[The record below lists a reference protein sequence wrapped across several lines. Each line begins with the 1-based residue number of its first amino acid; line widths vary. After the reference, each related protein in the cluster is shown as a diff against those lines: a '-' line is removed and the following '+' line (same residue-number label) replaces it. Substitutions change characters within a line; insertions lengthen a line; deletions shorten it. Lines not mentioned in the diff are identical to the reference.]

1 MSEYVTKEQT
11 LPDDFA
17 ELLRAMRAA
26 KDPRF
31 RATLLVAKMN
41 GWTYRSMADALG
53 VSRQAV
59 DQAIGRA
66 SIEVAGRI
74 PDVPLPPRKPRPEL
88 KPPRRRLRIGDE
100 LAQEL
105 RAMQRIAATVN
116 GGTPADAP
124 ERAVS
129 VEFTAK
135 LAALHEQGVSIRH
148 LALTLGVYYGAVKGR
163 LARHGYREPSP
174 SQSSDRYLGRPSDRA
189 AGLQTHCKHG
199 HPLSGENLY
208 VMPKTGTRVCRSCQ
222 ARRASE
228 YYARKTGGAR

>member
-1 MSEYVTKEQT
+1 MTDYVMKEQT
-11 LPDDFA
+11 LPEDFA
-17 ELLRAMRAA
+17 ELLRVMRTA

-41 GWTYRSMADALG
+41 GWTCQSMADALG

-59 DQAIGRA
+59 DQAISRA
-66 SIEVAGRI
+66 NIEVAGRI

-88 KPPRRRLRIGDE
+88 KPPRRRLRISEE
-100 LAQEL
+100 LAEEL

-135 LAALHEQGVSIRH
+135 LNALHKQGVSIRH
-148 LALTLGVYYGAVKGR
+148 LAATLGVYYGAVKSR
-163 LARHGYREPSP
+163 LARHGYRNPSP
-174 SQSSDRYLGRPSDRA
+174 SQSEDRYLGRPTDRV

-199 HPLSGENLY
+199 HLLSGENLY
-208 VMPKTGTRVCRSCQ
+208 VMPKTGIRVCRACQ
-222 ARRASE
+222 RRRASA
-228 YYARKTGGAR
+228 YYARKTGGAA